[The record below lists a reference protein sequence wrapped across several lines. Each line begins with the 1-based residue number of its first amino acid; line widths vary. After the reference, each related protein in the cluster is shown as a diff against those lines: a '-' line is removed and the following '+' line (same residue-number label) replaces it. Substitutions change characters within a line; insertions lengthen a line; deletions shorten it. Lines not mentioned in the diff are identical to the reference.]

1 MLKEKRMEV
10 LNVINHMEKS
20 ICKPCGIID
29 TATCNK
35 CPIGFEF
42 QKLGDRLLE
51 ISNIKN
57 EKVLS
62 KGLDMTIKDIERLLD
77 KGVTRSRISKALG
90 QDVSKIIGGR
100 RKGRSLKVFKNGK
113 RKRDTRKNILTKV
126 ASIRDETKRGRNNT
140 SRKQAKRK
148 KIS

>member
-20 ICKPCGIID
+20 ICKPCGVID

-42 QKLGDRLLE
+42 KKLGDRLLE

-62 KGLDMTIKDIERLLD
+62 KGNDMTIKDIERLLD
-77 KGVTRSRISKALG
+77 KGVTRSRI
-90 QDVSKIIGGR
+90 
-100 RKGRSLKVFKNGK
+100 RSEEHTSELQ
-113 RKRDTRKNILTKV
+113 
-126 ASIRDETKRGRNNT
+126 SRGHLVCRLLLENNT
-140 SRKQAKRK
+140 K
-148 KIS
+148 